1 MVYAISTELYQ
12 HVTPVSLVYTVDGY
26 LFGLNLSYMHL
37 IDYLYWLDID
47 AALSLS
53 GDVHTHFLPLRSVVN
68 IITRPPVHVYC
79 FCSD

>member
-1 MVYAISTELYQ
+1 
-12 HVTPVSLVYTVDGY
+12 
-26 LFGLNLSYMHL
+26 MHL
-37 IDYLYWLDID
+37 IGYLYWLDID